1 MKQFEPPR
9 REKIHDVVVKD
20 LRLIPD
26 ERGRLMEILRAD
38 DEIFMKFG
46 QIYMTTNYP
55 GVVKAWHYHKSQT
68 DHVVCVKGMI
78 KLVLFDGREGSPSK
92 GCLNE
97 FFLGDHNHK
106 LVRIPAGVWHGWKG
120 ISETESLVINLPTEM
135 YDYKQPDEFR
145 LPFDTDEIPYDWDI
159 KMG

>member
-1 MKQFEPPR
+1 MEKYEPPS
-9 REKIHDVVVKD
+9 REPIDGVQSKD

-26 ERGRLMEILRAD
+26 ERGRLMEILRSD
-38 DEIFMKFG
+38 DDIYKKFG

-55 GVVKAWHYHKSQT
+55 GVVKAWHYHKTQT
-68 DHVVCVKGMI
+68 DNVVCVKGMI
-78 KLVLFDGREGSPSK
+78 KLVLYDARDGSPTR

-106 LVRIPAGVWHGWKG
+106 LVHIPAGVMHGWKCIG
-120 ISETESLVINLPTEM
+120 ETESLVINIPTEL
-135 YDYKQPDEFR
+135 YDYNNPDEYR
-145 LPFDTDEIPYDWDI
+145 LPFDSAEIPYDWDI